1 MEQKE
6 GPGVKKLFISA
17 DMEGTCG
24 ASTWDDVTKGKTDY
38 QKFAERMSREV
49 GAACEGAL
57 EGGMDFVMVRDAHD
71 SARNIDWSFLPKQV
85 QLMRGWGQDPLCMMT
100 GIDESYHG
108 AVFTGYH
115 DAAGSGE
122 SPLAH
127 TMSLGISWISLNGEP
142 LSEAQ
147 INAYTAARHQV
158 PLLAISGDSGICGKM
173 RLMIPALKTVE
184 VNRGTGNLV
193 LSIHPEKALSQIR
206 EAVKQACSEPRE
218 DYLLKL
224 PDSFRLDV
232 RFRDHAKAYQS
243 GFYRGVKRLDAHT
256 LRYEAEDWYEVLR
269 MMHFCL

>member
-1 MEQKE
+1 M
-6 GPGVKKLFISA
+6 KKLFISA

-115 DAAGSGE
+115 DAAGSGD

-127 TMSLGISWISLNGEP
+127 TMSLGISWITLNGEP

-147 INAYTAARHQV
+147 INAYTAARYKV
-158 PLLAISGDSGICGKM
+158 PLLAISGDSGICARM
-173 RLMIPALKTVE
+173 RTLIPALKTVE
-184 VNRGTGNLV
+184 VNRGTGNLI
-193 LSIHPEKALSQIR
+193 LSIHPDKAAAQIK

-218 DYLLKL
+218 DFMLQL
-224 PDSFRLDV
+224 PGSFRLDV
-232 RFRDHAKAYQS
+232 RFSNHAKAYRS
-243 GFYRGVKRLDAHT
+243 GFYPGIKRLDPHT
-256 LRYEAEDWYEVLR
+256 LRFEAEDWSEVLR

>member
-1 MEQKE
+1 M
-6 GPGVKKLFISA
+6 KKLFISA

-24 ASTWDDVTKGKTDY
+24 AGTWDEVTKGQMDY

-71 SARNIDWSFLPKQV
+71 SARNIDWSFLPSQV
-85 QLMRGWGQDPLCMMT
+85 QLMRGWGQDPLSMMS
-100 GIDESYHG
+100 GLDDSYQG
-108 AVFTGYH
+108 VVFTGYH

-127 TMSLGISWISLNGEP
+127 TMSLGISWMSLNGEP

-147 INAYTAARHQV
+147 INAYTAARYQV
-158 PLLAISGDSGICGKM
+158 PVLAISGDAGICGKM
-173 RLMIPALKTVE
+173 RRLIPAIKTVT

-193 LSIHPEKALSQIR
+193 LSIHPEKAAAQIK
-206 EAVKQACSEPRE
+206 EAVKQACSEPPESFKLVLPE
-218 DYLLKL
+218 D
-224 PDSFRLDV
+224 FRLDV
-232 RFRDHAKAYQS
+232 RFRDHAKAYRS
-243 GFYRGVKRLDAHT
+243 GFYPGVQRLDAHT
-256 LRYEAEDWYEVLR
+256 LRFEAGDWYEVLR